1 MDTNEKIKAEK
12 RYIKKYRKTYENLPE
27 GCREKAAELIKR
39 AAEFSVQMDECKEHL
54 TEEGLVVEM
63 RQGNYSIERENPWSK
78 IQERALKSLVT
89 CLNKLDGMYPDEKT
103 TQASKAGE
111 VLAAFVAKGKPETR

>member
-27 GCREKAAELIKR
+27 GCREKAQELIKR
-39 AAEFSVQMDECKEHL
+39 AAEFSVQMDECRERL
-54 TEEGLVVEM
+54 ADEGLVVEM
-63 RQGNYSIERENPWSK
+63 QQGNYSIMRENPWSK

-89 CLNKLDGMYPDEKT
+89 CLNKLDAMYPDEKT
-103 TQASKAGE
+103 AQANKAGE
-111 VLAAFVAKGKPETR
+111 VLAAFVAKGKPEAR